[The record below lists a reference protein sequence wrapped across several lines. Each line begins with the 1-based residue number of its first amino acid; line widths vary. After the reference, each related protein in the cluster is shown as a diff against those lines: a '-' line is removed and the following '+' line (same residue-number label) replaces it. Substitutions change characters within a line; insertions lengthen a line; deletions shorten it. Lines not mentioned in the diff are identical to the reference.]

1 MSSTEPV
8 MISQEMMYLFGS
20 VVILLVVLF
29 VQSVTTVL
37 ANGLRWGLGPR
48 DVPAKDDLFAGRA
61 KRTVQN
67 HMEGLA
73 LFGFAILIIEMS
85 GLNSDLSKTG
95 AALFFWARLDPR
107 RPDEERREIGD
118 FHLQRR
124 GRHGNVGGNDDG
136 GRDRFVE
143 HRCDKAT
150 LDGAGRIGE
159 ALIGHE
165 IDDDTLLVLVH
176 LDKVHAKRI
185 RTGRTL
191 L

>member
-73 LFGFAILIIEMS
+73 LFAIVNIATWKFRSLARP
-85 GLNSDLSKTG
+85 GLNAGLFLLSYG
-95 AALFFWARLDPR
+95 LFRALLETVRE
-107 RPDEERREIGD
+107 PDA
-118 FHLQRR
+118 HMP
-124 GRHGNVGGNDDG
+124 
-136 GRDRFVE
+136 
-143 HRCDKAT
+143 
-150 LDGAGRIGE
+150 E
-159 ALIGHE
+159 ALRGYV
-165 IDDDTLLVLVH
+165 TMGMLLSLPMIAAGIWLIH
-176 LDKVHAKRI
+176 RALKTPQSAK
-185 RTGRTL
+185 G
-191 L
+191 

>member
-95 AALFFWARLDPR
+95 AALFFWARLAYAP
-107 RPDEERREIGD
+107 
-118 FHLQRR
+118 
-124 GRHGNVGGNDDG
+124 
-136 GRDRFVE
+136 
-143 HRCDKAT
+143 AY
-150 LDGAGRIGE
+150 
-159 ALIGHE
+159 
-165 IDDDTLLVLVH
+165 LLGIPTV
-176 LDKVHAKRI
+176 
-185 RTGRTL
+185 RTL
-191 L
+191 IWAVSLVGILIELYVIAATGL